1 MKPLPTTHTH
11 KHRTHTRTHA
21 HFSNHTVRLDVH
33 ALYQHTNTCAL
44 PTTTELGQMYASPTA
59 AALLIG
65 DSVIVKTRR
74 VILYH
79 GDLELLLL

>member
-1 MKPLPTTHTH
+1 
-11 KHRTHTRTHA
+11 
-21 HFSNHTVRLDVH
+21 
-33 ALYQHTNTCAL
+33 
-44 PTTTELGQMYASPTA
+44 MYASPTA